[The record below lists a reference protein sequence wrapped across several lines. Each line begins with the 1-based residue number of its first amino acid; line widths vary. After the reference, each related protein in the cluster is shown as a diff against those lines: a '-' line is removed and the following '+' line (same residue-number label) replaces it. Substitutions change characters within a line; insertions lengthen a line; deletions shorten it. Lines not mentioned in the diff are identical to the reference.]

1 MTQTSFT
8 LAYFI
13 SLTITLIS
21 IYCLEILAPNM
32 LNIIKFFLIPIT
44 IALVT
49 LFLLNKLIPVVDET
63 GDNISDYIEYKLSRG
78 IDNTVYY
85 QLFPPLVIVLI
96 ISFVLIYLGVF
107 N

>member
-1 MTQTSFT
+1 
-8 LAYFI
+8 
-13 SLTITLIS
+13 
-21 IYCLEILAPNM
+21 M